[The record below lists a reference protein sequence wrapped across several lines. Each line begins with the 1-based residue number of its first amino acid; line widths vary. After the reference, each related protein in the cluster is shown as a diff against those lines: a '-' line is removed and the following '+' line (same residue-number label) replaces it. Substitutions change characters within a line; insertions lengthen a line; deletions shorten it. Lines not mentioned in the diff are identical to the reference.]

1 MVMWSSL
8 GETRGLWGLDGN
20 FTTCYRQLINISKS
34 HGVLQFQCYHW
45 WPRALG
51 CFSYGCFMGWHH
63 CLKSYEYTFFWRNV
77 SDFLQP
83 VVTEG
88 DVACTPSC
96 ASMSWLTPWDVDLS
110 QGVSPQTC
118 TCGSSL
124 GSQSQAV
131 LPSGPT
137 HCGSKSASQRERHKP
152 FCSFLWLIRWF
163 PSGGG
168 GTGEDQ
174 CMNWPKTKITLAQPF
189 LEHHPN
195 CNFKPLCFQVSA
207 TKKVFWWGE
216 GVLCKGICRPEVL
229 TINFLLSTITIIAF
243 LRHF

>member
-8 GETRGLWGLDGN
+8 GEIRGLWGLDGN

-124 GSQSQAV
+124 GSHLAPRTAAANQPRRGNDTN
-131 LPSGPT
+131 PSAHSSDWSGDFHLVEEAQGKT
-137 HCGSKSASQRERHKP
+137 SVWTDLRQKS
-152 FCSFLWLIRWF
+152 L
-163 PSGGG
+163 
-168 GTGEDQ
+168 
-174 CMNWPKTKITLAQPF
+174 
-189 LEHHPN
+189 
-195 CNFKPLCFQVSA
+195 
-207 TKKVFWWGE
+207 
-216 GVLCKGICRPEVL
+216 
-229 TINFLLSTITIIAF
+229 
-243 LRHF
+243 